1 MYLLDTCTLLWLAGN
16 AHQQLSKKAQ
26 EAITGFPGHLAIS
39 AISALEIGIKA
50 RLGKIGL
57 QTDPRSWFT
66 AAVEKHGLH
75 EIPVNGNIAAA
86 STMLPSLHKD
96 PCDRVIIATAQ
107 VYLFTILT
115 PDDLIAKYPG
125 VATLWLW

>member
-16 AHQQLSKKAQ
+16 AHPQLSKKAQ
-26 EAITGFPGHLAIS
+26 EAITGFP
-39 AISALEIGIKA
+39 GIKA

-96 PCDRVIIATAQ
+96 LCDRVIIATAQ

-125 VATLWLW
+125 VATLW

>member
-16 AHQQLSKKAQ
+16 AHGELSKKAR
-26 EAITGFPGHLAIS
+26 EIITGFPGHLAIS

-50 RLGKIGL
+50 RQGKIVL
-57 QTDPRSWFT
+57 QTDPRTWFAT
-66 AAVEKHGLH
+66 AVKQHGLH
-75 EIPVNGNIAAA
+75 EIPVHGSIAAA

-107 VYLFTILT
+107 FYVLTILT
-115 PDDLIAKYPG
+115 PDDRIARYPG
-125 VATLWLW
+125 VATIW